1 MSADVVRT
9 VLGDL
14 AADQLGV
21 CDAHDHLFLS
31 SQLLPGQELD
41 DPDAATAELAAFGAV
56 GGQAVV
62 QWTPYGLG
70 RRVDALREAARA
82 TGVNVVAATGL
93 HQAAHCPPGL
103 IPRVRDRLV
112 GLFVEELTVG
122 IRERPDSEPGPS
134 RAGLIKVAGE
144 FHALSQHARQVITA
158 AAEAHHATG
167 APIGVH
173 LEHGTAGLEVIE
185 LLCDQLEVAPARVI
199 LGHLNREPDS
209 YLHRA
214 AADAGVFLAFDGPS
228 RANHATDWRLFE
240 SLAALAAAGHTEQLL
255 IGGDTTTSA
264 ARGSTGGGPG
274 IPYLLRRLRPRLV
287 HELGAATTEEIFLTN
302 PARAFGVA
310 WR

>member
-1 MSADVVRT
+1 LSPDVVRT

-14 AADQLGV
+14 PADQLGV
-21 CDAHDHLFLS
+21 CDAHDHLFFT
-31 SQLLPGQELD
+31 SQLLAGQELD

-56 GGQAVV
+56 GGRAVV

-70 RRVDALREAARA
+70 RRV
-82 TGVNVVAATGL
+82 
-93 HQAAHCPPGL
+93 
-103 IPRVRDRLV
+103 
-112 GLFVEELTVG
+112 
-122 IRERPDSEPGPS
+122 

-144 FHALSQHARQVITA
+144 FHALSEHARRVMTA

-185 LLCDQLEVAPARVI
+185 
-199 LGHLNREPDS
+199 
-209 YLHRA
+209 
-214 AADAGVFLAFDGPS
+214 
-228 RANHATDWRLFE
+228 
-240 SLAALAAAGHTEQLL
+240 L

-287 HELGAATTEEIFLTN
+287 HELGAGATEEIFLAN

-310 WR
+310 WS